1 MRQCNHSHW
10 LQLSRNNEGANLEV
24 SDRLERLHDQQIA
37 SHRFPGFAI
46 LLGNLHKSLAL
57 RSLGINPPDSSKK
70 RASGDIHLFSA
81 PGTVTHPLLVA
92 DGDLF
97 SREKFNKAWGNPK
110 CHENSMYQVQSS
122 LGFESMENAVT
133 RLYNQLLLPF
143 SDLVCLFV
151 DDLGGMAKVIE
162 HLRSW
167 LHPDQQFALTGIQP
181 WLLVVV
187 SKDLK
192 VDEQRMLRELVQT
205 QNGVKSRFRGY
216 QVFNIAESVRQTRA
230 AKQCQNRPWIRL
242 QAKIRNMSGISRRKR
257 EGLLF
262 SVLHF
267 SSFIR
272 FAVDRFVDP
281 GKRPLEVIEASRL
294 KMPVAADL
302 ETHLITFLKSMQC
315 TEAVTTFGIPIITSS
330 FILDHYPP
338 GMHRK
343 CRTSAS

>member
-24 SDRLERLHDQQIA
+24 SDRLERLHNQQTA
-37 SHRFPGFAI
+37 GHRFPGFAI
-46 LLGNLHKSLAL
+46 LLGNRHKLLAL
-57 RSLGINPPDSSKK
+57 RSLGINPPGSSKK
-70 RASGDIHLFSA
+70 RAFGDIHLFSA

-97 SREKFNKAWGNPK
+97 SRGKFNKAYGNPR
-110 CHENSMYQVQSS
+110 CHENSMYQVKPS

-151 DDLGGMAKVIE
+151 DDLGGMAKVTE

-181 WLLVVV
+181 WLLLVV
-187 SKDLK
+187 SKDLE
-192 VDEQRMLRELVQT
+192 VNEQLMLRELIRA
-205 QNGVKSRFRGY
+205 QNGVKPRFRGY

-230 AKQCQNRPWIRL
+230 TKECQNRPWDRL
-242 QAKIRNMSGISRRKR
+242 QAKIWSLSGISRRRR

-262 SVLHF
+262 SVPHF
-267 SSFIR
+267 SSFIHS
-272 FAVDRFVDP
+272 AVDRFVDP
-281 GKRPLEVIEASRL
+281 GKRPLEVVEASRL

-302 ETHLITFLKSMQC
+302 ETHLITFLKTMRS
-315 TEAVTTFGIPIITSS
+315 TETVTTLGIPIITSS

-338 GMHRK
+338 SMHRE
-343 CRTSAS
+343 CRTPTR